1 MSFVYLASPYTNPD
15 DPADRLYCELRFAE
29 ACAGA
34 AKLMARGMAI
44 FCPIA
49 HSHPV
54 AAYLPAEQRCSHQFW
69 LAQDFAVLAQAEEL
83 IVLKLHQWER
93 SYGIQQE
100 IIFAKKHGIP
110 VLYLDPREL

>member
-1 MSFVYLASPYTNPD
+1 MTFAYLASPYTNPD

-29 ACAGA
+29 ACAGV
-34 AKLMARGMAI
+34 AKLMARGKNI

-49 HSHPV
+49 HSHPI

-69 LAQDFAVLAQAEEL
+69 LTQDFAVLAKAERL
-83 IVLKLHQWER
+83 IVLMLHQWER

-100 IIFAKKHGIP
+100 IMFARKHDIP
-110 VLYLDPREL
+110 VHYLDPEDL